1 MADYGSAK
9 QVLTTTQLAI
19 NATQQLRT
27 TVNNVFEFL
36 NNGINGSEGR
46 TQFLQTFQDLLVS
59 VNKDFSDLE
68 KLGNSMSTMPELAG
82 TPLGPAGH
90 LCMESDA
97 DENNFYQDTLLAY
110 QWYAKLHA
118 RTQIASSVMHSY
130 KRSLPTSATAIVRSR
145 RGTMNIPASLKPHSL
160 NSQTVENFMQNSLQ
174 RQFPDLSMKIAYN
187 QGLTKILHVTVG
199 RTFYALILFRSLMI
213 EKVIVRG
220 LGEDVTK
227 DVDLPDMHTPSSFEC
242 MRQISDHACAAL
254 LFIDQYPIYQI
265 DVKPRFLMS
274 WLQNHRNLF
283 TDSCQKCGKL
293 LKNGLPPTFRDFKS
307 YAPYH
312 SDCK

>member
-1 MADYGSAK
+1 MADYGSVK
-9 QVLTTTQLAI
+9 QVLSTTQLAI

-36 NNGINGSEGR
+36 RNGINGSEGR

-68 KLGNSMSTMPELAG
+68 KLGNLITNMPDLAG

-90 LCMESDA
+90 LCMEGDA
-97 DENNFYQDTLLAY
+97 DENTFYQDTLLAY

-118 RTQIASSVMHSY
+118 RTPIASSILHTY
-130 KRSLPTSATAIVRSR
+130 KRSLQTSATALVRSR
-145 RGTMNIPASLKPHSL
+145 RGMNIQTNYKPHAV
-160 NSQTVENFMQNSLQ
+160 NSQAVEHFMQNNLQ
-174 RQFPDLSMKIAYN
+174 RLFPELSMKIIYN

-213 EKVIVRG
+213 EKVLVRG
-220 LGEDVTK
+220 LGEDITK
-227 DVDLPDMHTPSSFEC
+227 DGEIPDMHTPSRFEC

-254 LFIDQYPIYQI
+254 LYIDQYPVHQV
-265 DVKPRFLMS
+265 DLKPKFLMS

-283 TDSCQKCGKL
+283 SDSCQKCGKL